1 MLTKEQKTLQVND
14 LTDKLQKAK
23 AVVLATYRGLKLD
36 EITELR
42 RTLKKEGISI
52 QVVKNTLLKKVFEA
66 DGKEIP
72 QETLKKPLAVVFS
85 TNDEITPA
93 KLVATFCKEH
103 EKLEIVGGVYE
114 DKMVTSDVI
123 MQLALL
129 PSRDELLARVVGT
142 LSAPISRFVGAL
154 RWNGYAV
161 TSILNQYLKSKQSQ
175 S

>member
-1 MLTKEQKTLQVND
+1 MLTKEQKTRQIND
-14 LTDKLQKAK
+14 LTDKLQRSK

-42 RTLKKEGISI
+42 RTLKKEGISV
-52 QVVKNTLLKKVFEA
+52 QVVKNTLLKRVFEA

-72 QETLKKPLAVVFS
+72 KETLEKPLAVVFS
-85 TNDEITPA
+85 ADDEITPA
-93 KLVATFCKEH
+93 KLVAIFCKEH

-114 DKMVTSDVI
+114 DKVVTGDVI

-142 LSAPISRFVGAL
+142 FSAPISRFVGAL
-154 RWNGYAV
+154 RWNGYALSSV
-161 TSILNQYLKSKQSQ
+161 LSQRLKQMQ
-175 S
+175 N